1 MQPRFHIV
9 MFHPEIPHNTG
20 AAGRLALATGS
31 RLHLIK
37 PLGFSL
43 DEKHVRRTGLD
54 YWAKVD
60 LHVWDSLEEL
70 KQAAAPGAQFWYLST
85 KSTKFVISDNK
96 WYLSTKAPRS
106 HWDAVFHAGDYLVFG
121 PESRGLPESM
131 LREHA
136 DTALTIPMP
145 GEGARSLNLSTAVA
159 VVLYE
164 GLRQTGI

>member
-1 MQPRFHIV
+1 MKS
-9 MFHPEIPHNTG
+9 MC
-20 AAGRLALATGS
+20 A
-31 RLHLIK
+31 
-37 PLGFSL
+37 
-43 DEKHVRRTGLD
+43 VRGWTIGPK
-54 YWAKVD
+54 WICMSGTA
-60 LHVWDSLEEL
+60 W
-70 KQAAAPGAQFWYLST
+70 QF
-85 KSTKFVISDNK
+85 

>member
-1 MQPRFHIV
+1 MRIKRMQPRFHIV

-85 KSTKFVISDNK
+85 K
-96 WYLSTKAPRS
+96 APRS
-106 HWDAVFHAGDYLVFG
+106 HWDAVSTQGTIWFLDRN
-121 PESRGLPESM
+121 P
-131 LREHA
+131 A
-136 DTALTIPMP
+136 DCRKAC
-145 GEGARSLNLSTAVA
+145 
-159 VVLYE
+159 
-164 GLRQTGI
+164 